1 MSSPAKGDADV
12 RLSIFRL
19 GGMNNTSSSCGFVL
33 KFALHT
39 VALLVVLLVAWKIDF
54 TVLRQEILAMRRML
68 KEEII
73 LFGGGEGIRVLMKGG
88 I

>member
-1 MSSPAKGDADV
+1 MSSPEKGDADV
-12 RLSIFRL
+12 RQSIFRL

-33 KFALHT
+33 KFAVH
-39 VALLVVLLVAWKIDF
+39 VALLVVLVVACKIAF

-73 LFGGGEGIRVLMKGG
+73 LFGEVKELGF
-88 I
+88 